1 MFNSVDFSKMP
12 ANYTFCYISECPQKD
27 QCLRYLAASHQQV
40 KKSQILV
47 VNPSLYTG
55 KGCRF
60 FKDSTPIMV
69 AYGMKDSFLDVSA
82 VHHTAIHKELYDE
95 FGRSSFFHFR
105 DGSRPIYP
113 EDQQII
119 RKIFDQYG
127 YEVSFDRMEEES
139 RWL

>member
-1 MFNSVDFSKMP
+1 MENSVDFSKMP
-12 ANYTFCYISECPQKD
+12 ADYTFCYISECPQKD

-69 AYGMKDSFLDVSA
+69 AYGMKDSFLDVKAIHS
-82 VHHTAIHKELYDE
+82 TEIHKELYDE
-95 FGRSSFFHFR
+95 FGRSSFFTSEMDLSQKKMSLSYLLFNEL
-105 DGSRPIYP
+105 STTYLAFPIKTV
-113 EDQQII
+113 QI
-119 RKIFDQYG
+119 
-127 YEVSFDRMEEES
+127 
-139 RWL
+139 L